1 MLWDQYFEILLRV
14 QSLVWKRNGKRKSRG
29 TTPGSDHQG
38 NARGNWKRKQKDF
51 QVQYILKSML
61 SSNICCR
68 ATTQVLM
75 SLIYKYLYV
84 CSIITPGMESQS
96 QSESQSSP
104 SAPSD
109 NRKEYKEVP
118 LGSLNLAAQE
128 ALLTS
133 PSTGE
138 IKSFGILVILEIYF
152 KYYYYFMRIFSYLT
166 WESIKWLGNGLLFD
180 GIRKCKGKSV
190 SC

>member
-1 MLWDQYFEILLRV
+1 
-14 QSLVWKRNGKRKSRG
+14 
-29 TTPGSDHQG
+29 
-38 NARGNWKRKQKDF
+38 
-51 QVQYILKSML
+51 
-61 SSNICCR
+61 
-68 ATTQVLM
+68 M
-75 SLIYKYLYV
+75 SFIYKYLYV

-133 PSTGE
+133 QSTGE
-138 IKSFGILVILEIYF
+138 NKSFGILVILEIFLNIIIIIIILWEYF
-152 KYYYYFMRIFSYLT
+152 AI
-166 WESIKWLGNGLLFD
+166 
-180 GIRKCKGKSV
+180 
-190 SC
+190 

>member
-1 MLWDQYFEILLRV
+1 
-14 QSLVWKRNGKRKSRG
+14 
-29 TTPGSDHQG
+29 
-38 NARGNWKRKQKDF
+38 
-51 QVQYILKSML
+51 
-61 SSNICCR
+61 
-68 ATTQVLM
+68 M
-75 SLIYKYLYV
+75 SFIYKYLYV

-133 PSTGE
+133 QSTGE
-138 IKSFGILVILEIYF
+138 NKSFGILVILEIF
-152 KYYYYFMRIFSYLT
+152 LKIL
-166 WESIKWLGNGLLFD
+166 LLFYEN
-180 GIRKCKGKSV
+180 ILLFNLRKYWMTV
-190 SC
+190 Q